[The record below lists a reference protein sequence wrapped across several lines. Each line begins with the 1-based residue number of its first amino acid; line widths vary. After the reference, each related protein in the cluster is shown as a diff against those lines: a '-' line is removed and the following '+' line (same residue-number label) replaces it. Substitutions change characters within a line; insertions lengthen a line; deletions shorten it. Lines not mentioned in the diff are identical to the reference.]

1 MVMGLFYILMMVVVI
16 GLCSNE
22 KTVRT
27 AHQKDQSLYVH
38 ISLINSLKLN
48 CQNFLLLS
56 EDGWQME
63 LLGYQ

>member
-1 MVMGLFYILMMVVVI
+1 MMVVVI

-27 AHQKDQSLYVH
+27 VHQKDQSLHIH
-38 ISLINSLKLN
+38 ISLINSLKN
-48 CQNFLLLS
+48 YQNFLLLS